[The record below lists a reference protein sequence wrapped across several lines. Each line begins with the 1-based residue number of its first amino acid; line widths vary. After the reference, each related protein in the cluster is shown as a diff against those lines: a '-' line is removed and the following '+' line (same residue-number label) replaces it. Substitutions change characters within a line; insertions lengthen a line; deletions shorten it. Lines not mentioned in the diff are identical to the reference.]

1 MPNGGERVR
10 VLAQRYELVE
20 TVGRGG
26 MGEVWSATDRELA
39 RRVAVKVL
47 PPELTRYEEFRNR
60 FRREARTVA
69 SLSHRG
75 IAVLHDVGEDTESG
89 EEGETT
95 PFLVMEFIEGRTLA
109 QLLSD
114 GPFAVE
120 RALAVVRDITD
131 ALAHSHGRGLVHRD
145 IKPSNVMLS
154 SDGDVKILDFGIA
167 KVIAETSTRLTV
179 TGMAVGTPAYLSPEQ
194 LEGRLVDGRSD
205 VYSTGCLLYELLT
218 GRPPFIGDS
227 PFAVMNQHLSKE
239 PLSPSLLRPQIPAQ
253 VDALVLRAL
262 AKGYEQRYA
271 SAAEMRLALTEAL
284 ERRPA
289 AARTAAIGPVQTDTD
304 TETAPTEAQAQA
316 PTRTAVPLA
325 RVSPETVLPVPP
337 AYAPNAAIAGAGTGS
352 AGATPT
358 TADTVVAGVAPA
370 TAKRRWSV
378 PYDRVVG
385 AFGILASGFA
395 ALAIAEPAYAV
406 AWVAATVLGLGAC
419 RWLPLTSAL
428 LWWGAGGLVFAGIE
442 AGGRG
447 EGYDYTS
454 VSESDF
460 DSTLYSYNP
469 DDGSYTELPEDSY
482 GDSVFEKNYDDTYSS
497 ASGET
502 SYYYDEYAGH
512 EALGLPVLLLAVL
525 CLARALHPRHRSVVG
540 GVCGLTLAGLGIG
553 WLAFDTAPQT
563 AVYSVAWGLVIAG
576 SSVTEVRQRRS
587 LRWRRADAR
596 P

>member
-1 MPNGGERVR
+1 MR

-20 TVGRGG
+20 AVGRGG

-75 IAVLHDVGEDTESG
+75 IAVLHDVGEDTEDGASG
-89 EEGETT
+89 EST

-109 QLLSD
+109 QLLAD

-120 RALAVVRDITD
+120 RALAVARDITD

-239 PLSPSLLRPQIPAQ
+239 PLSPSLLRPQIPAE
-253 VDALVLRAL
+253 VDAVVLRAL

-271 SAAEMRLALTEAL
+271 GAAEMRLALTEAL
-284 ERRPA
+284 ERRPVA
-289 AARTAAIGPVQTDTD
+289 AGAPASGPKE
-304 TETAPTEAQAQA
+304 TEVAQAQA
-316 PTRTAVPLA
+316 PTRTAVPVVPVA
-325 RVSPETVLPVPP
+325 RVSPEAVVPVPP
-337 AYAPNAAIAGAGTGS
+337 AHAPDTAGTDARART
-352 AGATPT
+352 AGATPSVAV
-358 TADTVVAGVAPA
+358 ADTVVPGATPKAG
-370 TAKRRWSV
+370 KRRLSV
-378 PYDRVVG
+378 PFDRVAAVL
-385 AFGILASGFA
+385 GIVASGLA
-395 ALAIAEPAYAV
+395 ALGIEDSPYVV
-406 AWVAATVLGLGAC
+406 AWAAAAVLGLGVC

-428 LWWGAGGLVFAGIE
+428 LWWGAGALVFAGIE
-442 AGGRG
+442 SGGRG
-447 EGYDYTS
+447 EGYDYTY

-469 DDGSYTELPEDSY
+469 DDGSYAELPEDSWGY
-482 GDSVFEKNYDDTYSS
+482 SVFEKNYDDTYSS
-497 ASGET
+497 ASGE
-502 SYYYDEYAGH
+502 SSFSYDEHTSH
-512 EALGLPVLLLAVL
+512 EALGIPALLLAAL
-525 CLARALHPRHRSVVG
+525 CLSRSMHPRRRSVLG
-540 GVCGLTLAGLGIG
+540 AVCGLMLSGLGIG
-553 WLAFDTAPQT
+553 WLAFGAVPQT
-563 AVYSVAWGLVIAG
+563 GVYAGVWGLVIVA
-576 SSVTEVRQRRS
+576 SSVIEVRHRRS
-587 LRWRRADAR
+587 LRPGSSGDAS
-596 P
+596 

>member
-1 MPNGGERVR
+1 MR

-20 TVGRGG
+20 AVGRGG

-89 EEGETT
+89 EDGETT

-109 QLLSD
+109 QLLAD

-239 PLSPSLLRPQIPAQ
+239 PLSPSLLRPQIPAE
-253 VDALVLRAL
+253 VDAVVMRAL

-284 ERRPA
+284 ERRPSPVRTPA
-289 AARTAAIGPVQTDTD
+289 ANTVGTEAAQ
-304 TETAPTEAQAQA
+304 AEAQAQA
-316 PTRTAVPLA
+316 PTRTAVPMA
-325 RVSPETVLPVPP
+325 RVSPDAAVPEPP
-337 AYAPNAAIAGAGTGS
+337 AYAPDAASTAAGAEPPK
-352 AGATPT
+352 AGVTPPAAA
-358 TADTVVAGVAPA
+358 ADTVAPGVPPSAR
-370 TAKRRWSV
+370 KRRWPV
-378 PYDRVVG
+378 PYDRAVAVV
-385 AFGILASGFA
+385 GILASGLA
-395 ALAIAEPAYAV
+395 AFGIGGGPFVV
-406 AWVAATVLGLGAC
+406 AWAAAGVLGLGVC
-419 RWLPLTSAL
+419 RWLPMTSAL
-428 LWWGAGGLVFAGIE
+428 LWWGAGALVFAGNE
-442 AGGRG
+442 AGVRG

-469 DDGSYTELPEDSY
+469 DDGSYTELPEDSW

-502 SYYYDEYAGH
+502 SYYYDEYTSH
-512 EALGLPVLLLAVL
+512 EALGFPALVLAAL
-525 CLARALHPRHRSVVG
+525 CLARALHPRHRSVLG
-540 GVCGLTLAGLGIG
+540 AVCGVTLAGLGIS
-553 WLAFDTAPQT
+553 WLAFDAAPQT
-563 AVYSVAWGLVIAG
+563 AVYAVVWGLASVA
-576 SSVTEVRQRRS
+576 SSVIEVRH
-587 LRWRRADAR
+587 RRALRAGGG
-596 P
+596 